1 MDGGIFAA
9 PATLS
14 LDRKIEAAQSAV
26 LRLFEAGHPVVV
38 AVSGGKDSAVTLNL
52 ALAAAIRFKSAGG
65 NPSVTLLHA
74 ETGIDNPEV
83 TVLARQE
90 IEKAVKFAQAN
101 GVSVEA
107 HTAKPALNDTW
118 AVRIIGGRALP
129 TFANSAT
136 RDCTVSWKIDP
147 MRRAKKTLF
156 RSLQASIGKAPVVL
170 IGTRFDESS
179 GRAARMSERGESDDR
194 PWQGDDGL
202 YLSPIANFTLDDV
215 IEYIGLASAG
225 VIPAY
230 TDFDDLMRLYN
241 ASEGSTCF
249 VVSVMKDAAGSK
261 QGKACGART
270 GCALCCAVGVDKS
283 LVNMIESD
291 ERYGYLR
298 DLNRLQRFLVN
309 TQYDLSRRQWV
320 GRTINEHGY
329 IAIRPDAYNGA
340 MTESLLRYALTIDV
354 REQEAAAS
362 LGIEP
367 RFQLVTLE
375 ALIAID
381 AFWSLQGY
389 SERPFHALSIYR
401 DVYLDG
407 KRYDVPEV
415 PMAPKADIQAV
426 RWLYVGNDWDEGHLR
441 IFSGLRDPILDGFAD
456 PCMGPLKSLKDGK
469 LVLNVR
475 TEDFF
480 TVDPEGASLLLEF
493 ELDRLLEMHDDPKSC
508 LVTKGFMTYIQFGT
522 IALAKNQVSVIDKI
536 LRRTAWKERHGL
548 VGSGYDLDALMAR
561 SIPDAKMPG
570 ISRELLAA

>member
-1 MDGGIFAA
+1 MDGGILSAA
-9 PATLS
+9 TVLS
-14 LDRKIEAAQSAV
+14 LDQKVEAARAAV
-26 LRLFEAGHPVVV
+26 LRVFESGHPVVV
-38 AVSGGKDSAVTLNL
+38 AVSGGKDSGVTLNI
-52 ALAAAIRFKSAGG
+52 ALAAAVQHKAAGG
-65 NPSVTLLHA
+65 APFIVILHA

-83 TVLARQE
+83 SILARQE
-90 IEKAVKFAQAN
+90 IAKAVMFARDH
-101 GVSVEA
+101 GIELHS
-107 HTAKPALNDTW
+107 HTASPALNDLW

-136 RDCTVSWKIDP
+136 RDCAVSWKIQP
-147 MRRAKKTLF
+147 MSRAKKKLLK
-156 RSLQASIGKAPVVL
+156 SLADTTGKPPCVL

-179 GRAARMSERGESDDR
+179 GRAARMEERGETDDR

-202 YLSPIANFTLDDV
+202 YMSPIARFTLDDV
-215 IEYIGLASAG
+215 IEYVGLVNAG

-230 TDFDDLMRLYN
+230 TDFEDLMKLYN

-249 VVSVMKDAAGSK
+249 VVSVMKDAANAK

-291 ERYGYLR
+291 ERYGYMR
-298 DLNRLQRFLVN
+298 GLNRLQRFLVN
-309 TQYDLSRRQWV
+309 TQYDLSRRQWI
-320 GRTINEHGY
+320 GRTINEAGY

-354 REQEAAAS
+354 REQEAADL

-367 RFQLVTLE
+367 RFQLVPLE

-381 AFWSLQGY
+381 ATWSLQGL

-401 DVYLDG
+401 EVYLQG

-415 PMAPKADIQAV
+415 SMMPKSGFKEV

-441 IFSGLRDPILDGFAD
+441 MFSGLRDPIIEGFAS
-456 PCMGPLKSLKDGK
+456 PCVGALKPLKDGK
-469 LVLNVR
+469 LVIDVR

-480 TVDPEGASLLLEF
+480 AVDPEGASLLMAF
-493 ELDRLLEMHDDPKSC
+493 ELDNLLKIHDAPSRG
-508 LVTKGFMTYIQFGT
+508 LVTAGFMTYIKFGT
-522 IALAKNQVSVIDKI
+522 IAFAKNQVSTVDKI

-548 VGSGYDLDALMAR
+548 TGPGYDLASLMGR
-561 SIPDAKMPG
+561 T
-570 ISRELLAA
+570 ISGNEMHVHLSLEAA